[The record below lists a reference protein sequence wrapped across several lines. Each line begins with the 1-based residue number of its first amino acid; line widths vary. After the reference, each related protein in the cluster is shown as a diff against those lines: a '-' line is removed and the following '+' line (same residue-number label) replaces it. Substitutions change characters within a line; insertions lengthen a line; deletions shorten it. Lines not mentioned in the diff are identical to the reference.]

1 MSRSPPVSSP
11 PGGGRDRRWVSV
23 VGDLLDFG
31 WLPDAIVRA
40 IFEFIRNLLVGA
52 INAMFNFGLK
62 PLITINPG
70 ILTDAQFVAAW
81 DDVFELSIAL
91 LPILIAAGLIVMP
104 FSEDREASLWQMVA
118 RIVAVIVFIAISKP
132 LFAFMIEASNGVTT
146 ALAPATFKMT
156 FDADLGG
163 SWGSTLGMGV
173 QLIALLVAVP
183 LMLIATILATLLLA
197 LRQFLVVTVALGAPF
212 FAVLWYANWGPMKSV
227 SKFAATWLRMGIYGL
242 LVGPIIAL
250 VMRVF
255 DVIATGGIAA
265 SGGDA
270 IASFYIASAL
280 ALMFPIILFVV
291 IWKTI
296 GWAGQPLGV
305 DAAFTTTVA
314 AAIAATGVGA
324 VAVGAGAGSG
334 AVSSASKSSAAGAS
348 GGGGSSGGGGGSS
361 SSSGG
366 SGSGSSGGTATD
378 PSAGTANSSVGG
390 TMRNSISDALST
402 REPPVEDKVNPASG
416 PFSKAK
422 DYAGGKVTGIPGVQT
437 ASSQASRARSTAK
450 GLGSKTKSA
459 GVAGARKAVGA
470 QSIDAHRKTIAE
482 NLSTADEADAN
493 REFLTEAYQNGEFDV
508 AEAADRGILTDSEQP
523 AEGVSTV
530 TPDTEGRVTYAT
542 SEGGEATVSLNDRA
556 QHLGGQAHTLREGAS
571 KSARSVKRI
580 RTAQTAAKTPGRAAV
595 STGRAGKQIGKAGVQ
610 TGKASG
616 VVFAGAMTRSPYAA
630 YQIGKRG
637 GKHLIGP
644 GDSPQPDDSSGEA
657 DIDWATQRDGPG
669 QATEPLWDDDGGEAS
684 ETV

>member
-1 MSRSPPVSSP
+1 M
-11 PGGGRDRRWVSV
+11 
-23 VGDLLDFG
+23 
-31 WLPDAIVRA
+31 
-40 IFEFIRNLLVGA
+40 
-52 INAMFNFGLK
+52 NAMFNFGLK

-70 ILTDAQFVAAW
+70 ILTDAEFVAAW
-81 DDVFELSIAL
+81 DDIFALSIAL

-104 FSEDREASLWQMVA
+104 FSEEQEASLWQMVA

-146 ALAPATFKMT
+146 ALAPATFKMA

-163 SWGSTLGMGV
+163 SWGATLGTGI
-173 QLIALLVAVP
+173 QLIALMIAVP
-183 LMLIATILATLLLA
+183 LMLIGTIAATLLLA

-227 SKFAATWLRMGIYGL
+227 SNFAATWLRMGIYGL

-265 SGGDA
+265 SGGDD

-361 SSSGG
+361 GGSGG
-366 SGSGSSGGTATD
+366 SSSGSSGGTATD

-402 REPPVEDKVNPASG
+402 REPPAEDSVDTAPGAL
-416 PFSKAK
+416 SKTK
-422 DYAGGKVTGIPGVQT
+422 DYAWRRAAGAPGVRTAQAT
-437 ASSQASRARSTAK
+437 ASRTSGMVNKLGSKARST
-450 GLGSKTKSA
+450 GLT
-459 GVAGARKAVGA
+459 GARKAVGSE
-470 QSIDAHRKTIAE
+470 SIDAHRRTISQQMDAAAE
-482 NLSTADEADAN
+482 TDAN
-493 REFLTEAYQNGEFDV
+493 RDFLAEAYQNGEVDI
-508 AEAADRGILTDSEQP
+508 AEAADRGILTGSEKP
-523 AEGVSTV
+523 ADGVSTV
-530 TPDTEGRVTYAT
+530 VPDAEGNVTYETAA
-542 SEGGEATVSLNDRA
+542 GGETTMNINDRA
-556 QHLGGQAHTLREGAS
+556 QQLGEEAHTLREDAS

-580 RTAQTAAKTPGRAAV
+580 RTAQAAAKTPGQAAV
-595 STGRAGKQIGKAGVQ
+595 STGRVGKRVGKAGVQ
-610 TGKASG
+610 TGKAG
-616 VVFAGAMTRSPYAA
+616 GIVFAGAMTRSPYAA

-637 GKHLIGP
+637 GNHLIGP
-644 GDSPQPDDSSGEA
+644 GASPQPDDSSDDA
-657 DIDWATQRDGPG
+657 DIDWSTQRDGPG
-669 QATEPLWDDDGGEAS
+669 QAIDPPWDDDEGGSS
-684 ETV
+684 ETM

>member
-1 MSRSPPVSSP
+1 MA
-11 PGGGRDRRWVSV
+11 
-23 VGDLLDFG
+23 DLLDFG
-31 WLPDAIVRA
+31 WLPDAMVRA
-40 IFEFIRNLLVGA
+40 SVEFLRSLLVGA

-62 PLITINPG
+62 PLLTINPG

-81 DDVFELSIAL
+81 DDVFSLSIAL
-91 LPILIAAGLIVMP
+91 LPILIAAGLIVKP
-104 FSEDREASLWQMVA
+104 FSEEQEATVWQMVA

-132 LFAFMIEASNGVTT
+132 LFAFMIEASNGMTS
-146 ALAPATFKMT
+146 ALAPSTFKMT

-163 SWGSTLGMGV
+163 GWGATLGMRI
-173 QLIALLVAVP
+173 QLLALIVAVP
-183 LMLIATILATLLLA
+183 LMLIATILATLLLS

-212 FAVLWYANWGPMKSV
+212 FAVLWYANWGPMKSI
-227 SKFAATWLRMGIYGL
+227 SKFAATWLRMGVYGL

-265 SGGDA
+265 AGSDA
-270 IASFYIASAL
+270 IASFYVASAL
-280 ALMFPIILFVV
+280 SLMFPIILFVV

-334 AVSSASKSSAAGAS
+334 AVSSASTASAGGAAGGAGSSGAS
-348 GGGGSSGGGGGSS
+348 GSAASGFTGSSGGSSGGA
-361 SSSGG
+361 
-366 SGSGSSGGTATD
+366 ATD

-390 TMRNSISDALST
+390 MMRSSISDALST
-402 REPPVEDKVNPASG
+402 REPPVEDKVEPALS

-422 DYAGGKVTGIPGVQT
+422 NYAGRKLTGISGVQT
-437 ASSQASRARSTAK
+437 TSSQASRARSTAK
-450 GLGSKTKSA
+450 EVGTKTKSA
-459 GVAGARKAVGA
+459 AVTGARKAVGA

-482 NLSTADEADAN
+482 NLSIADEADAN

-508 AEAADRGILTDSEQP
+508 VEAADRGILTGPEQP
-523 AEGVSTV
+523 AKGVSTV
-530 TPDTEGRVTYAT
+530 TPDTEGTVTYAS
-542 SEGGEATVSLNDRA
+542 SEGEEATINLNDRA
-556 QHLGGQAHTLREGAS
+556 QHLGKKAHTLREGAS
-571 KSARSVKRI
+571 KSARKVKRI

-644 GDSPQPDDSSGEA
+644 GGSPQPDDSSSKT

-669 QATEPLWDDDGGEAS
+669 EGTDLPLDDDRGETS

>member
-1 MSRSPPVSSP
+1 MN
-11 PGGGRDRRWVSV
+11 
-23 VGDLLDFG
+23 DLLDFG
-31 WLPDAIVRA
+31 WLPDATVRA
-40 IFEFIRNLLVGA
+40 FFEFIRNLLVVA
-52 INAMFNFGLK
+52 INVMFNFGLK

-163 SWGSTLGMGV
+163 GWGSTLGTGV

-183 LMLIATILATLLLA
+183 LMLISTILATLLLA

-227 SKFAATWLRMGIYGL
+227 GKFAATWLRMGIYGL

-265 SGGDA
+265 SGSDA

-334 AVSSASKSSAAGAS
+334 AVSSASKSSADGAS

-402 REPPVEDKVNPASG
+402 REPPVEDKVDPASG
-416 PFSKAK
+416 VVAKARE
-422 DYAGGKVTGIPGVQT
+422 YTGGKVASASGVQT
-437 ASSQASRARSTAK
+437 ARSRASRARTTAK
-450 GLGSKTKSA
+450 GLGSKTKSV
-459 GVAGARKAVGA
+459 GLSGARKAIGA
-470 QSIDAHRKTIAE
+470 QSIDNHRKTIAE
-482 NLSTADEADAN
+482 NLDTADEADAN
-493 REFLTEAYQNGEFDV
+493 REFLSEAYQNGEVDL
-508 AEAADRGILTDSEQP
+508 AEAADRGILTGSEQP

-530 TPDTEGRVTYAT
+530 APDPNGRVSYPTA
-542 SEGGEATVSLNDRA
+542 GDGEVTVSINDRA
-556 QHLGGQAHTLREGAS
+556 QKLGEKAHTLREDAS
-571 KSARSVKRI
+571 RSARSVKRI
-580 RTAQTAAKTPGRAAV
+580 RTAQAATKAPGQAAV
-595 STGRAGKQIGKAGVQ
+595 STGRTGKWVGKAGVQ

-616 VVFAGAMTRSPYAA
+616 IVFAGAMTRSPYAA

-644 GDSPQPDDSSGEA
+644 GDNPKPDNSSNDT
-657 DIDWATQRDGPG
+657 DIDWSTRRDGPI
-669 QATEPLWDDDGGEAS
+669 QASEPPWDDDGGEPS
-684 ETV
+684 ETE

>member
-1 MSRSPPVSSP
+1 VN
-11 PGGGRDRRWVSV
+11 V
-23 VGDLLDFG
+23 VADLLDFG

-40 IFEFIRNLLVGA
+40 IIEFIRNLLVGA

-62 PLITINPG
+62 PLLTINPG
-70 ILTDAQFVAAW
+70 ILSDAQFVAAW
-81 DDVFELSIAL
+81 DDVFSLSIAL

-163 SWGSTLGMGV
+163 SWGATLGMGI
-173 QLIALLVAVP
+173 QLIALIVAVP

-265 SGGDA
+265 SGSDA

-324 VAVGAGAGSG
+324 PVVAAGVGSG
-334 AVSSASKSSAAGAS
+334 SVSSASKSSVDGAS
-348 GGGGSSGGGGGSS
+348 GGSG
-361 SSSGG
+361 SSGG
-366 SGSGSSGGTATD
+366 SGGAGGGSAGSSAGSSGGTATD

-402 REPPVEDKVNPASG
+402 REPPAEDSVETALGALSKTKDYARRRAAKAPGVQAAQATASQTSG
-416 PFSKAK
+416 AVKKLGSKAK
-422 DYAGGKVTGIPGVQT
+422 GTGVT
-437 ASSQASRARSTAK
+437 
-450 GLGSKTKSA
+450 
-459 GVAGARKAVGA
+459 GARKLSGTE
-470 QSIDAHRKTIAE
+470 SIDTHRRAISQQMDA
-482 NLSTADEADAN
+482 AAEADAN
-493 REFLTEAYQNGEFDV
+493 RDFLTEAYQNGEIDV
-508 AEAADRGILTDSEQP
+508 GEAAERGILSGSERP

-530 TPDTEGRVTYAT
+530 APDPDGVVTYPTA
-542 SEGGEATVSLNDRA
+542 EGYENMININDRA
-556 QHLGGQAHTLREGAS
+556 QHFGERAHTIREDAS
-571 KSARSVKRI
+571 KSARSVNRI
-580 RTAQTAAKTPGRAAV
+580 RTAQAAAKTPARAAL
-595 STGRAGKQIGKAGVQ
+595 SGGRAGKRVGKAGIQ

-644 GDSPQPDDSSGEA
+644 GAGSLPDEPSEDA
-657 DIDWATQRDGPG
+657 DIDWSTRRDGPG
-669 QATEPLWDDDGGEAS
+669 QATTPPWDDDAGGEPS

>member
-1 MSRSPPVSSP
+1 
-11 PGGGRDRRWVSV
+11 
-23 VGDLLDFG
+23 
-31 WLPDAIVRA
+31 
-40 IFEFIRNLLVGA
+40 
-52 INAMFNFGLK
+52 
-62 PLITINPG
+62 
-70 ILTDAQFVAAW
+70 
-81 DDVFELSIAL
+81 
-91 LPILIAAGLIVMP
+91 
-104 FSEDREASLWQMVA
+104 
-118 RIVAVIVFIAISKP
+118 
-132 LFAFMIEASNGVTT
+132 
-146 ALAPATFKMT
+146 MT

-163 SWGSTLGMGV
+163 SWGSTLGIGI

-334 AVSSASKSSAAGAS
+334 AVSSASKSSADGAS
-348 GGGGSSGGGGGSS
+348 GGGGSSGGGSGSS
-361 SSSGG
+361 GGSGG

-402 REPPVEDKVNPASG
+402 REPPAEDSVDTAPGALSVDKESAWRKAAGVPGVRTARTTASQTG
-416 PFSKAK
+416 AAVKKLGSKAK
-422 DYAGGKVTGIPGVQT
+422 G
-437 ASSQASRARSTAK
+437 
-450 GLGSKTKSA
+450 A
-459 GVAGARKAVGA
+459 GVIGARKAVGSE
-470 QSIDAHRKTIAE
+470 SIDAHRRTITQQMDAAAE
-482 NLSTADEADAN
+482 TDAN
-493 REFLTEAYQNGEFDV
+493 RDFLAEAYQNGEVDI
-508 AEAADRGILTDSEQP
+508 AEAADRGILTSSEQP
-523 AEGVSTV
+523 ADGVSTV
-530 TPDTEGRVTYAT
+530 VPDTEGNVTYETAA
-542 SEGGEATVSLNDRA
+542 GGETTMNINDRA
-556 QHLGGQAHTLREGAS
+556 QRLGEEAHTLREDAS
-571 KSARSVKRI
+571 RSARSVKRI
-580 RTAQTAAKTPGRAAV
+580 KTAQAAAKTPGRAAV
-595 STGRAGKQIGKAGVQ
+595 TTGRAGKRVGKAGIQ
-610 TGKASG
+610 TGKVG
-616 VVFAGAMTRSPYAA
+616 GIVFAGAMTRSPYAA

-637 GKHLIGP
+637 GNHLIGP
-644 GDSPQPDDSSGEA
+644 GANPQPDDSSDDA
-657 DIDWATQRDGPG
+657 DIDWSTRRDGPG
-669 QATEPLWDDDGGEAS
+669 QATDPPWDDDEGGSS
-684 ETV
+684 ETM

>member
-1 MSRSPPVSSP
+1 MA
-11 PGGGRDRRWVSV
+11 
-23 VGDLLDFG
+23 DLLDFG

-40 IFEFIRNLLVGA
+40 IIEFIRNLLVGA

-62 PLITINPG
+62 PLLTINPG
-70 ILTDAQFVAAW
+70 ILSDAQFVAAW
-81 DDVFELSIAL
+81 DDVFSLSIAL

-132 LFAFMIEASNGVTT
+132 LFAFMIEASNGVIT

-163 SWGSTLGMGV
+163 SWGATLGMGI
-173 QLIALLVAVP
+173 QLIALVVAVP

-227 SKFAATWLRMGIYGL
+227 SRFAATWLRMGIYGL

-324 VAVGAGAGSG
+324 VAVGAGAGSS
-334 AVSSASKSSAAGAS
+334 AVSSASKSSAAGAIGGGESS
-348 GGGGSSGGGGGSS
+348 GGGSGSSGG
-361 SSSGG
+361 SGG

-402 REPPVEDKVNPASG
+402 REPPVEDKVDPASG
-416 PFSKAK
+416 VVAKARE
-422 DYAGGKVTGIPGVQT
+422 YTGEKVASASRVQS
-437 ASSQASRARSTAK
+437 ARSRASRARTTAK
-450 GLGSKTKSA
+450 GLGSKTKSV
-459 GVAGARKAVGA
+459 GLAGARKAVGA
-470 QSIDAHRKTIAE
+470 QSIDARRKTIGE
-482 NLSTADEADAN
+482 NLDAADEADAN
-493 REFLTEAYQNGEFDV
+493 REFLSEAYQNGEVDL
-508 AEAADRGILTDSEQP
+508 AEAANREILTGSEQP

-530 TPDTEGRVTYAT
+530 APDPNGRVSYPTA
-542 SEGGEATVSLNDRA
+542 GGREATVSINDRA
-556 QHLGGQAHTLREGAS
+556 QQLGEKAHTLREDAS
-571 KSARSVKRI
+571 RSARSVKRI
-580 RTAQTAAKTPGRAAV
+580 RTAQAAAKAPGQAAV
-595 STGRAGKQIGKAGVQ
+595 STGRTGKRIGKAGVQ

-644 GDSPQPDDSSGEA
+644 GDNPQPDNSSDDA
-657 DIDWATQRDGPG
+657 DIDWSTRRDGPG
-669 QATEPLWDDDGGEAS
+669 QATEPLWDDDGGESS